1 MHNNNKH
8 KDGYNFEEL
17 IIDSPILTKYVIKN
31 EYNNPSIDFSDYESV
46 YNLNKALLKK
56 YYGILNWEIPNQA
69 LCPPVPSRVEYI
81 HILNDL
87 LKKIP
92 NKKLPISGLDIG
104 VGSNCIFP
112 ILGSVIYA
120 CYFIR
125 SDTDETAVFYA
136 NKNISQSKELTDHI
150 TITHQVDR
158 GQIFKDIINQDEY
171 YYFTVCNPPFFK
183 SETDA
188 LKASVRKWK
197 NLNRKGNLKNLNFG
211 GFANELWC
219 NGGELLFIKRMI
231 KESVMYQNQ
240 VYWFTSLV
248 SQKANLKPLYK
259 ILNKFKAKNIT
270 IPLNIG
276 NKKSRILVWT
286 FQESNE

>member
-31 EYNNPSIDFSDYESV
+31 EYNNLRIDFSDYESV

-104 VGSNCIFP
+104 VGTNCIFP
-112 ILGSVIYA
+112 ILGSVIYDW
-120 CYFIR
+120 YFKG

>member
-17 IIDSPILTKYVIKN
+17 IIDSPFLAKYVNKN
-31 EYNNPSIDFSDYESV
+31 EYNNLSIDFSDYESV

-56 YYGILNWEIPNQA
+56 YYGILNWEIPNKA
-69 LCPPVPSRVEYI
+69 LCPPIPSKVEYI
-81 HILNDL
+81 HIVNDL
-87 LKKIP
+87 IKKIP
-92 NKKLPISGLDIG
+92 NQQQTIIGLDIG
-104 VGSNCIFP
+104 VGTNCIFP
-112 ILGSVIYA
+112 ILGSTIYDWH
-120 CYFIR
+120 FKG
-125 SDTDETAVFYA
+125 SDTDKTAVLYA
-136 NKNISQSKELTDHI
+136 KKNVSQNSRLFNQI
-150 TITHQVDR
+150 TITHQTDR
-158 GQIFKDIINQDEY
+158 GRIFRGIINKDEY
-171 YYFTVCNPPFFK
+171 FHFTLCNPPFHK
-183 SETDA
+183 SELEA
-188 LKASVRKWK
+188 LKASMRKWK
-197 NLNRKGNLKNLNFG
+197 NLKRNNDLKNLNFG
-211 GFANELWC
+211 GSANELWC

-231 KESVMYQNQ
+231 KESVLYQNQ

-276 NKKSRILVWT
+276 NKKSRILAWT

>member
-92 NKKLPISGLDIG
+92 NKNLPISGLDIG
-104 VGSNCIFP
+104 VGTNCIFP
-112 ILGSVIYA
+112 ILGSVIYDW
-120 CYFIR
+120 YFKG

>member
-17 IIDSPILTKYVIKN
+17 IIDSPILAKYVIKN
-31 EYNNPSIDFSDYESV
+31 EYNNLSIDFSDYESV

-69 LCPPVPSRVEYI
+69 LCPPIPSRVEYI
-81 HILNDL
+81 HIVNDL
-87 LKKIP
+87 IKKIP

-104 VGSNCIFP
+104 VGTNCIFP
-112 ILGSVIYA
+112 ILGSTIYDWH
-120 CYFIR
+120 FR
-125 SDTDETAVFYA
+125 GSDTDETAVFYA
-136 NKNISQSKELTDHI
+136 NKNISQSKKLTDHI

-197 NLNRKGNLKNLNFG
+197 NLNRKDNLKNLNFG
-211 GFANELWC
+211 GSANELWC

-231 KESVMYQNQ
+231 KESVLYQNQ

-259 ILNKFKAKNIT
+259 ILNKFKAKKIT
-270 IPLNIG
+270 RPLNIG
-276 NKKSRILVWT
+276 NKKSRILAWT

>member
-92 NKKLPISGLDIG
+92 NK
-104 VGSNCIFP
+104 
-112 ILGSVIYA
+112 
-120 CYFIR
+120 
-125 SDTDETAVFYA
+125 
-136 NKNISQSKELTDHI
+136 NISQSKELTDHI

-171 YYFTVCNPPFFK
+171 YYSPYP
-183 SETDA
+183 
-188 LKASVRKWK
+188 
-197 NLNRKGNLKNLNFG
+197 
-211 GFANELWC
+211 
-219 NGGELLFIKRMI
+219 
-231 KESVMYQNQ
+231 YH
-240 VYWFTSLV
+240 
-248 SQKANLKPLYK
+248 
-259 ILNKFKAKNIT
+259 
-270 IPLNIG
+270 
-276 NKKSRILVWT
+276 
-286 FQESNE
+286 

>member
-31 EYNNPSIDFSDYESV
+31 EYNNLRTDFSDYESV

-56 YYGILNWEIPNQA
+56 YYGILNCEIPNQA

-92 NKKLPISGLDIG
+92 
-104 VGSNCIFP
+104 
-112 ILGSVIYA
+112 
-120 CYFIR
+120 
-125 SDTDETAVFYA
+125 